1 MADITYSRTF
11 SHQDWIDNEDVVQ
24 AEGENGFNLR
34 FHALEDELDTIG
46 TVLGTVDAE
55 IKKIQRLKFLQ
66 AEAGVRVPAA
76 SASPE
81 FDVEIYDRTGM
92 PENVEKV
99 YTVVIFPILGPTH
112 VQHTFLYRTVP
123 GNQVKVTVQFFNPGG
138 AEARFN
144 FRILTL
150 ATQS

>member
-1 MADITYSRTF
+1 MAIEFNRSF
-11 SHQDWIDNEDVVQ
+11 SHVDWIDNEDVVQ
-24 AEGENGFNLR
+24 AEGENGFNTR
-34 FHALEDELDTIG
+34 FHALEDDLDTIG
-46 TVLGTVDAE
+46 TVIGTVDAE
-55 IKKIQRLKFLQ
+55 IQKIQRLRFLQ
-66 AEAGVRVPAA
+66 AEAGVRVSA
-76 SASPE
+76 SSVSPE
-81 FDVEIYDRTGM
+81 FDVDIYSREGL

-99 YTVVIFPILGPTH
+99 YTAVIFPISGPSH

-150 ATQS
+150 ATQD